1 LKLLYEEGLRS
12 YWAKDFA
19 GARRLFAQVL
29 DTNPEDQPAAVLL
42 KRCEGLQENA
52 PASDWD
58 GVFRLKQK

>member
-1 LKLLYEEGLRS
+1 
-12 YWAKDFA
+12 
-19 GARRLFAQVL
+19 VL
-29 DTNPEDQPAAVLL
+29 ETNPEDQPAAVLL